1 MTHARNHPESCHHT
15 HVRRSAP
22 DALASAWNALCCLLA
37 THSWLW
43 LVRSGAPGGF
53 AAKIFEMCAY
63 AHAASPTVGLVLL
76 DVLPKLLVVLG
87 AGVLSHG

>member
-22 DALASAWNALCCLLA
+22 NALASEWNALCCLLA
-37 THSWLW
+37 THPWLW
-43 LVRSGAPGGF
+43 LARSGAIEATP
-53 AAKIFEMCAY
+53 A
-63 AHAASPTVGLVLL
+63 VGLVLF
-76 DVLPKLLVVLG
+76 DALPKLLVALG